1 MPGPRDNDARH
12 RIPDA
17 RPSGRRLA
25 GATLAQPGKQVKVS
39 LDVRQSGTQTREGVR
54 GSGRVTTERGGMRP
68 SGRVGV
74 RVERAARDP
83 DERALHDRQ
92 DGGESTLVVASSVP
106 YQQVTFYRDW
116 LTRAGMLAS
125 SVQFRDVGTSLRV
138 RATVLPDNQ
147 VRVRVTP
154 SISWFSADGAGVIEA
169 TQAAME
175 LVVRSGRPVR
185 IGGAAATVH
194 ELTREILGVGRR
206 QSTSETLL
214 TLTATV
220 LD

>member
-1 MPGPRDNDARH
+1 MTRVIA
-12 RIPDA
+12 
-17 RPSGRRLA
+17 SLTLVLLA
-25 GATLAQPGKQVKVS
+25 AGWPGATLAQPGKQVKVS

-74 RVERAARDP
+74 ESSERRVTQTSG
-83 DERALHDRQ
+83 LFTIVQ

-147 VRVRVTP
+147 VRLRVTP